1 MKLKKSMYLLLN
13 LAFLLII
20 VFFVTLL
27 KAGSAD
33 SEIKK
38 VVIGK
43 EYIITDTIAEEI
55 NKIISEMDIESFE
68 KLVDDF
74 AKSVEKEDINKEEI
88 ILNYYGKKGWNL
100 HSRYREGQYIFER

>member
-1 MKLKKSMYLLLN
+1 MKLRKSMYLLLN
-13 LAFLLII
+13 LALLLII

-33 SEIKK
+33 SEIEK

-74 AKSVEKEDINKEEI
+74 TKSVEKEDINKEEI
-88 ILNYYGKKGWNL
+88 ILNYYDKKGWNL

>member
-1 MKLKKSMYLLLN
+1 MSLLLN
-13 LAFLLII
+13 LALLLSIVC
-20 VFFVTLL
+20 VFFVILL

-33 SEIKK
+33 NEIER

-88 ILNYYGKKGWNL
+88 ILNYYAKKGWKL